1 MIKDLVSIITPVY
14 NSEKYIWET
23 INSVINQTY
32 RNWEWII
39 IDDASTDRSVEIIEK
54 SLKNENRVRLVK
66 KNTNSGQAASRNMGL
81 KLAKSKLIVFL
92 DSDDIW
98 DIYFLEKQI
107 EFLKK
112 KKVKIVCSAYKRM
125 NETMNDLL
133 AIEFPKYKIEYKD
146 LLGRCYFSCLTT
158 LFYKVDG
165 LYFDEEMEKL
175 EDYLFW
181 IKILKEHKIAY
192 GNQEVLAKYR
202 IHKKSVSSN
211 KIKNLKWLYII
222 FRNKLE
228 NNFLKSYFLTIK
240 FVFFNIL
247 KNYNTI
253 KYLMK

>member
-98 DIYFLEKQI
+98 DI
-107 EFLKK
+107 
-112 KKVKIVCSAYKRM
+112 
-125 NETMNDLL
+125 
-133 AIEFPKYKIEYKD
+133 
-146 LLGRCYFSCLTT
+146 
-158 LFYKVDG
+158 
-165 LYFDEEMEKL
+165 
-175 EDYLFW
+175 
-181 IKILKEHKIAY
+181 
-192 GNQEVLAKYR
+192 
-202 IHKKSVSSN
+202 
-211 KIKNLKWLYII
+211 
-222 FRNKLE
+222 
-228 NNFLKSYFLTIK
+228 
-240 FVFFNIL
+240 
-247 KNYNTI
+247 
-253 KYLMK
+253 